1 MLCNKNVYSTPVLG
15 QSDLIR
21 CSTSLTFRDPGPG
34 LSPDRERL
42 TSAHLT
48 WPDLA
53 LYYFCSHTWREM
65 GKEREEGRC
74 GFLSKIC
81 NQQDPVRAENLFWE
95 QVALVVSL
103 PCSFFCLQ
111 VELQELEALVDQKTP
126 SIREQV
132 NSTQLSS
139 FLFSK
144 FFLFSQEAGKS
155 SRAEDKAAQTTL
167 VVCAL
172 IHLSKV

>member
-1 MLCNKNVYSTPVLG
+1 
-15 QSDLIR
+15 
-21 CSTSLTFRDPGPG
+21 
-34 LSPDRERL
+34 
-42 TSAHLT
+42 
-48 WPDLA
+48 
-53 LYYFCSHTWREM
+53 M

-132 NSTQLSS
+132 NSNSEFILC
-139 FLFSK
+139 FEPF
-144 FFLFSQEAGKS
+144 
-155 SRAEDKAAQTTL
+155 
-167 VVCAL
+167 
-172 IHLSKV
+172 